1 VRSLVVEA
9 LPLLVTAI
17 LGGGMG
23 AGIATL
29 IKARSEARSLDAGAK
44 AVEAKL
50 PAEVDSVVV
59 QGAEAA
65 VLTMRSALEGAQA
78 RITELEEDRAADRE
92 RIAELES
99 KVRQLEAKVRRAE
112 EALTEARDAG
122 ASLRKELAEFAR
134 DRDHRDHRSR

>member
-1 VRSLVVEA
+1 MPPWLGDLLPVV
-9 LPLLVTAI
+9 VTGI
-17 LGGGMG
+17 LSGGIG

-29 IKARSEARSLDAGAK
+29 IKARSEARNLDASAR

-65 VLTMRSALEGAQA
+65 VLTMRSALESATA
-78 RITELEEDRAADRE
+78 RIAELEEDRAEDRA
-92 RIAELES
+92 RIAELEQ
-99 KVRQLEAKVRRAE
+99 KVRELEAKVRRAE

-122 ASLRKELAEFAR
+122 ASLRRELAEFAR
-134 DRDHRDHRSR
+134 DRDHRRQ